1 MINIF
6 LTNQKTSVLLNV
18 IMITLLDT
26 IMLNMSILLLV
37 PAENNTMHSLR
48 SGYEYEDVKAELM
61 LNVDK
66 IIEWFQDNHMKVN
79 PDKFQCI
86 VFGKVVNPDTFLING
101 NVVRPDERVK
111 LLGVH
116 IENKLN
122 FGHHVSHIC
131 QKAGKQ
137 VKVLG
142 RLSRVFNESN
152 KLLLYSSFISCYFNY
167 CCVLWHFCNNSDTL
181 KIEKLQRRLYD
192 ILCLIS
198 KVHISSCCITV

>member
-1 MINIF
+1 MLRKTAATIPLKYIINIQSTWLFRQRQFISSSYFAWLNFEKHNTMINIF

-86 VFGKVVNPDTFLING
+86 VFGKVVNPDNFLING
-101 NVVRPDERVK
+101 NVVRPEERVK

-142 RLSRVFNESN
+142 RLSRVFN
-152 KLLLYSSFISCYFNY
+152 
-167 CCVLWHFCNNSDTL
+167 
-181 KIEKLQRRLYD
+181 
-192 ILCLIS
+192 
-198 KVHISSCCITV
+198 